1 MFGKGKG
8 NIKHP
13 VNNRKEIFVPSARA
27 EPLSAR
33 LQRYLHTG
41 IKPDYVSNFF
51 RFLSILMIP
60 AAAVSPS
67 AVAWYWMASGLSGL
81 AVNLTLLSP
90 KFRNLVKI
98 PKLPEN
104 SDTPY
109 RDVID
114 NVKGRLRRTVSRV
127 KFSNSAR

>member
-1 MFGKGKG
+1 MK
-8 NIKHP
+8 P
-13 VNNRKEIFVPSARA
+13 PANNRKKESISSTSF
-27 EPLSAR
+27 EPFLAR
-33 LQRYLHTG
+33 LQRYSHTG
-41 IKPDYVSNFF
+41 IKPDYVYNFF
-51 RFLSILMIP
+51 RFLSVLMIP
-60 AAAVSPS
+60 AAAMSPA

-98 PKLPEN
+98 PRLPEN

-114 NVKGRLRRTVSRV
+114 NAKAKFRRTMSRV
-127 KFSNSAR
+127 KFYNHE